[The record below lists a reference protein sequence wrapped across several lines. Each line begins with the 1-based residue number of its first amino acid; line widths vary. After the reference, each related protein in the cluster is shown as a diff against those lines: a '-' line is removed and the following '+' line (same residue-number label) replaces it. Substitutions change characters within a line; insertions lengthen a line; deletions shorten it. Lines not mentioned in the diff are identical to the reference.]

1 MEEIK
6 LNEFGYSEMYE
17 WNDVPESDMRLGR
30 FVSFNPVNTSKIE
43 LYNSTS
49 NKPLVG
55 ITTINAITVSDNPN
69 EWPGKYLMTD
79 VGDLYLTNEVLSVG
93 DRVYDENLEM
103 SFIRTQKWEHLIKI
117 QNPNY
122 IAENEYVKRTNRTEW
137 IRVSLLGKTLV
148 KDNGECVPG
157 EYCMPYNGK
166 ILKNMGIAVPATEDA
181 KYKIYFINRISENA
195 ILILNK

>member
-181 KYKIYFINRISENA
+181 KYKFYVISRISENA

>member
-30 FVSFNPVNTSKIE
+30 FVSFNPVNASKIE

-166 ILKNMGIAVPATEDA
+166 ILKIWVLLFLLLKMQN
-181 KYKIYFINRISENA
+181 ISFM
-195 ILILNK
+195 LLVGFRKMQF